1 MVVDQQEDTVEFMEV
16 EDNLPSSTTATIEEY
31 EMSDINNTT
40 IPSSSSSPPPPP
52 QQQKEYT
59 LQDVPTLMK
68 RLLKPNEY
76 WYILDKHWYDSF
88 LNYLQNGCDQANHP
102 GKIDNKELLR
112 PAQNVTITNNNKTTN
127 KSATQTYRLKTTAR
141 ENEDF
146 VIIPEMVW
154 NLFCKEFGLI
164 DGMGGYPIRC
174 PIIQRTESYF
184 QVELNPLELRLTLYG
199 SKEDLVKQYSRNCKL
214 RDVIDD
220 MRKLFNIDDS
230 KPIQLWNNATLL
242 VSYKDVDNCNS
253 STPISSSST
262 MMNNTLTVNNTNVNA
277 SSSNSTIVPSVAP
290 PPPPPPP
297 SSSSSS
303 SSGGSKAAI
312 SDINQRLLD
321 ITELEAPNTVLTIEV
336 ENPDHTWPSS
346 KTKLGAI
353 TRSKYASGIPN
364 CPPGV
369 CGLMNLG
376 NTCFMNAAIQC
387 LSNTAPL
394 TKYFLADQHVVDIN
408 PDNPLGM
415 RGEIARRYAELIKT
429 MWSGFHSNV
438 APREFKIAVTQF
450 APQFSGFAHHDC
462 QELMAFL
469 LDGLHEDLNRVKVK
483 PYIEMK
489 NDIERRPDELVSK
502 EAWSNY
508 KRRNDSIIVDTFHAQ
523 LKSTLVCPECE
534 LVSVTF
540 DPFCYLTLPL
550 PYRIEKPV
558 DILFIPAIS
567 KRPLYKKNTISASA
581 TSTSS
586 QKFLMNTT
594 CNTATP
600 VRSILLENVMI
611 PKTGCASDIRVAVA
625 KFLDDCNNGPHNNDD
640 DGR

>member
-1 MVVDQQEDTVEFMEV
+1 MEV
-16 EDNLPSSTTATIEEY
+16 EDNLPTTTATATITTTIEEH
-31 EMSDINNTT
+31 EMSDNNSM
-40 IPSSSSSPPPPP
+40 PSSSTIE
-52 QQQKEYT
+52 QQIEYT
-59 LQDVPTLMK
+59 LQDVPALMK

-88 LNYLQNGCDQANHP
+88 LTYLENSKDQANHP
-102 GKIDNKELLR
+102 GKIDNKGMLKNFFSMPQSFTFFYHHFIIELLR
-112 PAQNVTITNNNKTTN
+112 PAQNTTIANNNKT
-127 KSATQTYRLKTTAR
+127 STQTYRLKTTAR

-146 VIIPEMVW
+146 VIVPEEVW
-154 NLFCKEFGLI
+154 NLLVNEFCLV
-164 DGMGGYPIRC
+164 DGMGGHPIRC
-174 PIIQRTESYF
+174 PVIQRTESYY

-199 SKEDLVKQYSRNCKL
+199 SKEDMVKQYSRNCTL
-214 RDVIDD
+214 REVIDD
-220 MRKLFNIDDS
+220 MKKLFNIDDS
-230 KPIQLWNNATLL
+230 KPVQLWNNATLL
-242 VSYKDVDNCNS
+242 VSHTDANCSS
-253 STPISSSST
+253 STPIASSST
-262 MMNNTLTVNNTNVNA
+262 LTTASNANVNA
-277 SSSNSTIVPSVAP
+277 SSSSTFVPSVTP
-290 PPPPPPP
+290 PPPPPLPT
-297 SSSSSS
+297 
-303 SSGGSKAAI
+303 SGGSKAAI
-312 SDINQRLLD
+312 SDINQRLLE

-346 KTKLGAI
+346 KTKLGAV
-353 TRSKYASGIPN
+353 TRSKYASGVPN

-394 TKYFLADQHVVDIN
+394 TKYFLADQHLVDIN

-429 MWSGFHSNV
+429 IWSGFHSSV

-489 NDIERRPDELVSK
+489 NDIERRPDEIVSK
-502 EAWSNY
+502 EAWANY

-550 PYRIEKPV
+550 PYR
-558 DILFIPAIS
+558 
-567 KRPLYKKNTISASA
+567 
-581 TSTSS
+581 
-586 QKFLMNTT
+586 
-594 CNTATP
+594 
-600 VRSILLENVMI
+600 VRVFCLCF
-611 PKTGCASDIRVAVA
+611 K
-625 KFLDDCNNGPHNNDD
+625 
-640 DGR
+640 